1 MTTILVSIAIA
12 VVGLFLSALYSGL
25 ETGMYTINRIR
36 LDVRA
41 AAHMPSAVRL
51 KSLID
56 KPTRMLAVLLVC
68 NNIANYLASY
78 GTARLLDQTSL
89 GPWSSILVNSVCLIP
104 ILFIFGEVL
113 PKDLFRAHTD
123 SWTYGCSPALGWAD
137 FLLRWTGVVA
147 FVSFI
152 GNLARG
158 VLGTESDI
166 EPSPRRRFGLLF
178 KEGLGTGAISDE
190 QTTLADRV
198 LTMRSLTVASEMV
211 PWSRV
216 LCVSLDATPEQRNS
230 ALRNSSHSRF
240 PVVDEN
246 GTVEGAL
253 PAISALLESNRQTN
267 ELMRPVLF
275 LPETMQVGRAI
286 SEVRESGLAMAIVTS
301 SSSKKPVG
309 IVTLKDLVEPL
320 VGELAAW

>member
-1 MTTILVSIAIA
+1 MTIIIVAIFILI
-12 VVGLFLSALYSGL
+12 VGLLLSALYSGL
-25 ETGMYTINRIR
+25 ETGLYTLNRIR

-41 AAHMPSAVRL
+41 AAKTKSALRIKL
-51 KSLID
+51 LID
-56 KPTRMLAVLLVC
+56 KPARMLAVLLVC

-78 GTARLLDQTSL
+78 GTAMLLDQTSF
-89 GPWSSILVNSVCLIP
+89 GPWLSIIINALCLIP

-123 SWTYGCSPALGWAD
+123 SWTYIYSPALSWAD
-137 FLLRWTGVVA
+137 VLFRITGIIPA
-147 FVSFI
+147 ISFI
-152 GNLARG
+152 GSMAQKS
-158 VLGTESDI
+158 LGTESDI

-211 PWSRV
+211 PWARV
-216 LCVSLDATPEQRNS
+216 SCINIDTLPPQRNAS
-230 ALRNSSHSRF
+230 LKNSTYTRF
-240 PVVDEN
+240 PVIDKN
-246 GTVEGAL
+246 GQVQGVL
-253 PAISALLESNRQTN
+253 PVLSALLERNQPTTN
-267 ELMRPVLF
+267 IMQPVQF
-275 LPETMQVGRAI
+275 IDATMSVGRAI
-286 SEVRESGLAMAIVTS
+286 SQVRESGQAMAVVTS
-301 SSSKKPVG
+301 PQSSKPIG